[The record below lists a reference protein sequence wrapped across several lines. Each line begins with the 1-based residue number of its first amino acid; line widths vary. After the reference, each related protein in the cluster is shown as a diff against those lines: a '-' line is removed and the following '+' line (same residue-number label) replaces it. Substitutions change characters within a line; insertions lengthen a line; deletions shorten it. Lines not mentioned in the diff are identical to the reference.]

1 MYLLVQINLII
12 AFDSCEI
19 LFSLIEFFLS
29 KIMTHPSA
37 VVAAVAAV
45 MLFVIC
51 NFSLHKIEEG
61 EIYLYLNGFFFYLF
75 IK

>member
-1 MYLLVQINLII
+1 
-12 AFDSCEI
+12 
-19 LFSLIEFFLS
+19 
-29 KIMTHPSA
+29 MTHPSA

-61 EIYLYLNGFFFYLF
+61 EIPFNPQWICLSTYL
-75 IK
+75 